1 MIDRW
6 CYKFF
11 AFIDDS
17 FNALERVCNE
27 GYKAIT
33 NLFTKKR
40 RRK

>member
-11 AFIDDS
+11 AFIDDCCDAVERAY
-17 FNALERVCNE
+17 NA

-40 RRK
+40 KRK